1 MTAEMTPDLRK
12 LLLRQ
17 IEALPTDADDQAPV
31 LPRFL
36 PLPSHR
42 WVYEPRII
50 VVKGGIGTGKTTLF
64 RALREASKEGARL
77 PFENNFHSIFH
88 QLSLFPEAEAPTVTE
103 KMGVWAEC
111 FSELGAQHPSPDAL
125 ARFVARPNVNTRQ
138 LRLMWTGLIV
148 RAVHAAVP
156 GQAPGFDSEFI
167 GEINEDPHDVPR
179 WILSLDHEYT
189 SWLVWLDTV
198 SAAQKRLQAPVL
210 LSFDHLDRVLTD
222 TPDQRDALL
231 RALLAVVFNLRQR
244 GDGLQPKVFLRSDL
258 FERAIQ
264 GNPDGSKLIARSI
277 SLEWRREDLMRMVV
291 RHLANGPE
299 ALRTWLTES
308 ALVDIQHKDIWG
320 WMPSDELPSEGDRGS
335 QESLM
340 SALVGPLMGKG
351 PTKGYSYKW
360 IISHTQDAHGVV
372 APRVLLNV
380 LRRAAEQALSE
391 GPAATGPT
399 LLTPTE
405 LQAGLI
411 LASKDRVHE
420 LEEEHLVVKRMKQL
434 EGQKLPVTLMSAL
447 TMLTTPGQNVQ
458 DHTDDDPTKVLELL
472 KGAGVVTELPA
483 RPTRGRQGP
492 VEARLDVPEV
502 YRYAFNMK
510 RRGGVKLPD

>member
-1 MTAEMTPDLRK
+1 MTTELTASERRLLLEQIRDLR
-12 LLLRQ
+12 
-17 IEALPTDADDQAPV
+17 TDADDQPSV
-31 LPRFL
+31 FGSFL

-42 WVYEPRII
+42 MVYDPRFI
-50 VVKGGIGTGKTTLF
+50 VVLGGKGTGKTTLF
-64 RALREASKEGARL
+64 RALREALEREAEL
-77 PFENNFHSIFH
+77 PFEKNFHAIFG
-88 QLSLFPEAEAPTVTE
+88 QLSLFPEVEPRAVIERA
-103 KMGVWAEC
+103 GIWAEC
-111 FSELGAQHPSPDAL
+111 FSELGARHPSPEAL
-125 ARFVARPNVNTRQ
+125 ARFAARPEVNIRQ
-138 LRLMWTGLIV
+138 LRLMWMGLIV

-156 GQAPGFDSEFI
+156 GQAPSFDSEFI
-167 GEINEDPHDVPR
+167 SEINEDPHDVPR

-198 SAAQKRLQAPVL
+198 SATQKRLRAPVL

-222 TPDQRDALL
+222 TLTQRDTLI
-231 RALLAVVFNLRQR
+231 RALLAVVINLRQR
-244 GDGLQPKVFLRSDL
+244 GDGLHPKVFLRSDL

-299 ALRTWLTES
+299 ALRTWLTER
-308 ALVDIQHKDIWG
+308 ALVGIHHKDIWG

-340 SALVGPLMGKG
+340 AALVGRLMGQG

-420 LEEEHLVVKRMKQL
+420 LLEEHPVVSRMWRL
-434 EGQKLPVTLMSAL
+434 EGEKLPVPLVSAL

-458 DHTDDDPTKVLELL
+458 DHTDDDPTKVLDLL
-472 KGAGVVTELPA
+472 KGAGIVTELPA

>member
-1 MTAEMTPDLRK
+1 MTTELTASERRLLLEQIRDLR
-12 LLLRQ
+12 
-17 IEALPTDADDQAPV
+17 TDADDPPSV
-31 LPRFL
+31 FGSFL

-42 WVYEPRII
+42 MVYDPRVI
-50 VVKGGIGTGKTTLF
+50 VVLGGKGTGKTTLF
-64 RALREASKEGARL
+64 RALREAVEHEAEL
-77 PFENNFHSIFH
+77 PFERNFHAIFG
-88 QLSLFPEAEAPTVTE
+88 QLSLFPEVEPRAVIERAAI
-103 KMGVWAEC
+103 WAEC

-125 ARFVARPNVNTRQ
+125 ARFVARPESTGK
-138 LRLMWTGLIV
+138 LKLMWTGLIV
-148 RAVHAAVP
+148 RAVHAALPDQVP
-156 GQAPGFDSEFI
+156 SFASEFI
-167 GEINEDPHDVPR
+167 GEIKENPHDVPR
-179 WILSLDHEYT
+179 WLRSLDREYT
-189 SWLVWLDTV
+189 SWLAWLDAVNAT
-198 SAAQKRLQAPVL
+198 QKRLRTPVM

-222 TPDQRDALL
+222 TLAQRDTLL

-244 GDGLQPKVFLRSDL
+244 GDGLHPKVFLRSDL

-291 RHLANGPE
+291 RHLANGQD
-299 ALRTWLTES
+299 ALRTWLTKR
-308 ALVDIQHKDIWG
+308 ALVEIHHKDIWG

-340 SALVGPLMGKG
+340 TALVGRIMGQG
-351 PTKGYSYKW
+351 PTKGYSHKW
-360 IISHTQDAHGVV
+360 IISHSQDAHGVV

-380 LRRAAEQALSE
+380 LRRAAEQALAQ

-420 LEEEHLVVKRMKQL
+420 LLEEHPVVSRMWRL
-434 EGQKLPVTLMSAL
+434 EGEKLPVPLASAL
-447 TMLTTPGQNVQ
+447 TMLTAPGQGVQ
-458 DHTDDDPTKVLELL
+458 DHTDDDPPKVLALL
-472 KGAGVVTELPA
+472 KGAGMVIERPA
-483 RPTRGRQGP
+483 RPSQGRFGP
-492 VEARLDVPEV
+492 IEARLDVPEV

-510 RRGGVKLPD
+510 RRGGVKLPH